1 MKKSAGERNSDKV
14 LGGSM
19 VSLVLGIF
27 FSFAISVMTCPVSA
41 RAVSERAARAPS
53 QSAAKTSTYAVKEL
67 SFFTGVAS
75 IGVASPL
82 YQDRNNTQA
91 TTEFTLQPGIRLGDD
106 WSVSA
111 LFQYSHDPDSIDAQ
125 NDATAGIEASSLS
138 LRYRPKSDWP
148 VRVSPAISALLP
160 LNRSY
165 SQATS
170 YNGGVSPSLAFAL
183 DGRAL
188 GAPRFSAGFNLF
200 ASKKSYEYTHAVSG
214 VSNTDLVAGQV
225 VSVGWRFTRAL
236 SLDAE
241 LWHTTSYQFD
251 RSEREA
257 FRSVQSVAYRPMKD
271 IGVRL
276 SHENGGSIENEDT
289 GESNLRIAS
298 EDSSV
303 VSLSLEVTW

>member
-1 MKKSAGERNSDKV
+1 MKKSTGGRNSNKG
-14 LGGSM
+14 LGGSI
-19 VSLVLGIF
+19 VSLVLAIF
-27 FSFAISVMTCPVSA
+27 LSFAISVMMSPENADAAIA
-41 RAVSERAARAPS
+41 RPARAPS
-53 QSAAKTSTYAVKEL
+53 QGATKASTHAAQEP

-82 YQDRNNTQA
+82 YQDRNNAQA
-91 TTEFTLQPGIRLGDD
+91 TTEFTVQPGIRLGDE
-106 WSVSA
+106 WSASA
-111 LFQYSHDPDSIDAQ
+111 LFQYSHDPDSIDEQ

-165 SQATS
+165 NQATS
-170 YNGGVSPSLAFAL
+170 YNGGVSPSLALAL

-188 GAPRFSAGFNLF
+188 GAPRFSAGLNLF

-214 VSNTDLVAGQV
+214 ASNTDLVAGQV
-225 VSVGWRFTRAL
+225 VSVGWRFTRTL
-236 SLDAE
+236 SLDGE

-276 SHENGGSIENEDT
+276 SHENGGPVENEGT

-303 VSLSLEVTW
+303 ISLSLEVTW